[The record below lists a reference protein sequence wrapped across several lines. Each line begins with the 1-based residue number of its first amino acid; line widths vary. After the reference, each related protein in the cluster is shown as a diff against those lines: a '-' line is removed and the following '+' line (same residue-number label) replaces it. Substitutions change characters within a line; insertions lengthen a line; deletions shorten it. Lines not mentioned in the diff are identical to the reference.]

1 MDAPSPICPDPAE
14 LQKLVQ
20 ALARSVPHRSA
31 QDGAEADLRK
41 VIDRSI
47 EAAVKARVAGIL
59 EGIGNPFCF
68 LDRDW
73 RPTYIN
79 RAAEAYFG
87 IPREELL
94 GQMVWNLHWP
104 FTSEWR
110 TRCEGVLL
118 SGQPDTF
125 EGPEVSPPGQYLEFH
140 VFPYEGGIAVSF
152 RDWTE
157 RRRAAEELRES
168 QARLS
173 ALADSL
179 PLGMVYQVTDAGT
192 FDTRRFTYV
201 SASCE
206 RLNGVPAEKALE
218 NPNHL
223 IDLIL
228 PEHRDRVFKQQLEA
242 HRMRKAFD
250 IEFPIRHAKTGEI
263 RWQRI
268 VDAPRVTPNG
278 TTVWDGL
285 QIDITDHKRA
295 EDHLRLLLNELN
307 HRVKNTLAIVQ
318 SMAAQ
323 SFQQIDRQ
331 DERFNDARQ
340 AFEARLFALARG
352 HDVLTR
358 ENWEGASLE
367 KIVAEACAAYRIAP
381 ERGGIF
387 EIEGPDIRVTPSMAL
402 SLSMAL
408 HELCTNALKHGALG
422 APGGRIAISWS
433 ACPAG
438 KGRRL
443 LMRWQ
448 ERGGPPASPPARKGF
463 GSRLIEQ
470 GLARELDGTVQLAFE
485 PEGLVCTIDVPLA

>member
-1 MDAPSPICPDPAE
+1 
-14 LQKLVQ
+14 
-20 ALARSVPHRSA
+20 
-31 QDGAEADLRK
+31 
-41 VIDRSI
+41 
-47 EAAVKARVAGIL
+47 
-59 EGIGNPFCF
+59 NPFCF

-242 HRMRKAFD
+242 HRTRKAFD

-278 TTVWDGL
+278 TTVWDG
-285 QIDITDHKRA
+285 
-295 EDHLRLLLNELN
+295 
-307 HRVKNTLAIVQ
+307 
-318 SMAAQ
+318 
-323 SFQQIDRQ
+323 
-331 DERFNDARQ
+331 
-340 AFEARLFALARG
+340 
-352 HDVLTR
+352 
-358 ENWEGASLE
+358 
-367 KIVAEACAAYRIAP
+367 
-381 ERGGIF
+381 
-387 EIEGPDIRVTPSMAL
+387 
-402 SLSMAL
+402 
-408 HELCTNALKHGALG
+408 
-422 APGGRIAISWS
+422 
-433 ACPAG
+433 
-438 KGRRL
+438 
-443 LMRWQ
+443 
-448 ERGGPPASPPARKGF
+448 
-463 GSRLIEQ
+463 
-470 GLARELDGTVQLAFE
+470 
-485 PEGLVCTIDVPLA
+485 